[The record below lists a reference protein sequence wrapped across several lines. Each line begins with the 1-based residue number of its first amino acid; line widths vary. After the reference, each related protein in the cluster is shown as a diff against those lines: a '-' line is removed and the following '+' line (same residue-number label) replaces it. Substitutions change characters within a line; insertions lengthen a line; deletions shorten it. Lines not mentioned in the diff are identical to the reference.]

1 VKTASSYRQ
10 AIFNERCG
18 DIEIMKIIP
27 LPPPSPT
34 TWTTWIAP
42 FVTKVNVT
50 DPNSAVKINLTG
62 IIVGILV
69 PVVVFGLIA
78 LCVFIYC
85 KKKKERE
92 EQERAESRKQ
102 KKD

>member
-18 DIEIMKIIP
+18 DVEIMKIIP
-27 LPPPSPT
+27 PPPPPPT